1 MTENPAELPP
11 LKILLNQLDWNLQWL
26 QQMEKNEP
34 TDYYRDAALQRFEF
48 TFNTAVKC
56 IRAGARK
63 QNVTC
68 ETPEECFA
76 LAERM
81 EWLPEGTVWKSMLQ
95 DHENMKPESASK
107 NANTI
112 FANLEK
118 YREQLKILFDRLSAL
133 EQNS

>member
-56 IRAGARK
+56 IRAGALQQRI
-63 QNVTC
+63 TC
-68 ETPEECFA
+68 ESPEECFA
-76 LAERM
+76 LAERVD
-81 EWLPEGTVWKSMLQ
+81 WLPEGTAWKSMLQ
-95 DHENMKPESASK
+95 DYENMKPESASEY
-107 NANTI
+107 ADAV
-112 FANLEK
+112 FAHLEE
-118 YREQLKILFDRLSAL
+118 YRQQLKTLFDRLSEL
-133 EQNS
+133 EHNS

>member
-68 ETPEECFA
+68 ESPEECFA

-112 FANLEK
+112 FSNLEK

>member
-1 MTENPAELPP
+1 MTANPEALPP

-26 QQMEKNEP
+26 QQMEKNEL

-48 TFNTAVKC
+48 TFSTAVKC
-56 IRAGARK
+56 IRAGALK
-63 QNVTC
+63 QNITC
-68 ETPEECFA
+68 ESPEECFA

-81 EWLPEGTVWKSMLQ
+81 EWLPEGTAWKSMLQ
-95 DHENMKPESASK
+95 DYENMKPESVSK

-118 YREQLKILFDRLSAL
+118 YREQLKTLFERLSEL

>member
-48 TFNTAVKC
+48 TFNTAGKC

>member
-1 MTENPAELPP
+1 MTTNPTELPP

-34 TDYYRDAALQRFEF
+34 TDYYRDAALQRFDF

-56 IRAGARK
+56 IQAAALK
-63 QNVTC
+63 QNMTC
-68 ETPEECFA
+68 ESPEECFA

-81 EWLPEGTVWKSMLQ
+81 KWLTQGAEWKNILQ
-95 DHENMKPESASK
+95 DHENMKSESDSI
-107 NANTI
+107 NADDI
-112 FANLEK
+112 FANLK
-118 YREQLKILFDRLSAL
+118 NHSGQFKILFDRLSEL